1 MMVLLINYGD
11 FFHLACNDALL
22 VDDASGLLRNPY
34 CLKALDRAERD
45 SERRDLKAKECY
57 SDEKK
62 KAERAC

>member
-34 CLKALDRAERD
+34 YLKALDRAERD
-45 SERRDLKAKECY
+45 SERRDLKTVM
-57 SDEKK
+57 
-62 KAERAC
+62 